1 MSKYLFVIVIGVI
14 LSSYNTPQKK
24 GVCYERIIPDSVLC
38 ETINCFINDTS
49 IEEFKQSN
57 RFVDNVGRKVLR
69 AEDSLRII
77 KLDALFTKDDI
88 DFIFN
93 QNRTSIYFNISECL
107 KNELLIS
114 GDTLRKIN
122 RSDNFWEEFHKRY
135 GKDGF
140 CIINLPLFSRNH
152 NIVILR
158 YSRSNGRLNAS
169 GGIFI
174 YRKIANKWTNIMCI
188 DSWIS

>member
-14 LSSYNTPQKK
+14 LSSYSTPQKK
-24 GVCYERIIPDSVLC
+24 DVGYERLIPDSVLC

-49 IEEFKQSN
+49 IEEFKQCN
-57 RFVDNVGRKVLR
+57 RFVDKVGWKVLR
-69 AEDSLRII
+69 AEDSLMII
-77 KLDALFTKDDI
+77 KLDTLFSKDDL
-88 DFIFN
+88 DFIFD
-93 QNRTSIYFNISECL
+93 QNRNSIYFNTGECL
-107 KNELLIS
+107 KNKLLIS

-122 RSDNFWEEFHKRY
+122 RRDDFWDEFHKRY

-140 CIINLPLFSRNH
+140 CIISLPLFSRNH
-152 NIVILR
+152 NIVIIR

-174 YRKIANKWTNIMCI
+174 YRKIANKWTKIMCI
-188 DSWIS
+188 DGWIS